1 MADLLK
7 TLVVLGARG
16 DMTGRLLLPAL
27 VRLAESGGLPDGLE
41 VLAVDRDAG
50 DDEGYRS
57 HARAKLDAHL
67 PGGDEKAADALLER
81 LSYRRADVT
90 SAEDLRAALAGI
102 AAPMGVY
109 LALPNVLFRPTLQ
122 ALADAGLP
130 PDSTVVVEKPFGTD
144 LADAKALNELI
155 ARSFDEHHV
164 FRIDHFLAKQTVLD
178 ILGLRFANR
187 IFDPVWNSN
196 HVARVDITWY
206 ESLGLEGRAS
216 YYDRA
221 GALRDM
227 IQNHLLQMLA
237 LVAMEPPRT
246 MTERDLR
253 DHKVEVLRATQPP
266 PAEKMRAA
274 TRRARYSAGTAA
286 GRQLP
291 AYADE
296 DGVDPDRGTET
307 FAEVTF
313 RISNWRWAGTPFRLR
328 TGKAINKER
337 REIAVHFKSVP
348 HEPFDDRDRP
358 NVLRFRLSPDAI
370 SLGLNLNA
378 EGDPFDLEQVSLDA
392 EFPTQDLPPYSLL
405 LKEILEGD
413 PTLSIRGDEAEEMW
427 RIVEPVLA
435 AWADDAVPLEEYRA
449 GSAGPSGPHPG
460 V

>member
-1 MADLLK
+1 VADLLK

-57 HARAKLDAHL
+57 HARAKLEAHL

-81 LSYRRADVT
+81 LSYRQADVT

-266 PAEKMRAA
+266 PPEKMRAA

-307 FAEVTF
+307 FG
-313 RISNWRWAGTPFRLR
+313 RS
-328 TGKAINKER
+328 
-337 REIAVHFKSVP
+337 
-348 HEPFDDRDRP
+348 
-358 NVLRFRLSPDAI
+358 
-370 SLGLNLNA
+370 
-378 EGDPFDLEQVSLDA
+378 
-392 EFPTQDLPPYSLL
+392 
-405 LKEILEGD
+405 
-413 PTLSIRGDEAEEMW
+413 
-427 RIVEPVLA
+427 
-435 AWADDAVPLEEYRA
+435 
-449 GSAGPSGPHPG
+449 PSGSPTGAGRARRSGCAPG
-460 V
+460 RPSTRSGGRSRCTSSPCPTSPSTTATAPTCCASSSHLTRSPCGSTSTPKATPSTSSRSASTPSSPPRTCRPTACC